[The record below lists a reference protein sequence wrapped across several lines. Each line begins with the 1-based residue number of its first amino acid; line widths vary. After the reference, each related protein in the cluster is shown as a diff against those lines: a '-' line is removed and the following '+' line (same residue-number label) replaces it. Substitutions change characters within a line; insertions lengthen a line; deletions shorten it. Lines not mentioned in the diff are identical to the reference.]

1 MSKNKRKASPPE
13 KEKIMKKMK
22 NKTRET
28 LTKTIQDTMKQ
39 ETTRITLEKE
49 QDMGRL
55 MDLDQLLMPPVET
68 ILKLT

>member
-1 MSKNKRKASPPE
+1 MSKNKRKASPLE

-28 LTKTIQDTMKQ
+28 PTKTIQDTMKQ
-39 ETTRITLEKE
+39 ETTRITLEKG

>member
-1 MSKNKRKASPPE
+1 MSKNKRKASPLE

-22 NKTRET
+22 NKTREIP
-28 LTKTIQDTMKQ
+28 TKTIQDIMKQ
-39 ETTRITLEKE
+39 ETTKITLEKG

>member
-1 MSKNKRKASPPE
+1 MSKNKRKASPLE

-28 LTKTIQDTMKQ
+28 PTKTIQDTMKQ
-39 ETTRITLEKE
+39 ETTRITLEKG
-49 QDMGRL
+49 QDMERL

>member
-1 MSKNKRKASPPE
+1 MSKNKRKVSPLE
-13 KEKIMKKMK
+13 KEKTRKKMN

-28 LTKTIQDTMKQ
+28 PTEIIQDNMKQ
-39 ETTRITLEKE
+39 ETTKITLEKG

-68 ILKLT
+68 TLKLT

>member
-1 MSKNKRKASPPE
+1 MSKNKRKASPLE

-22 NKTRET
+22 NKTREIP
-28 LTKTIQDTMKQ
+28 TKTIQDTMKQ
-39 ETTRITLEKE
+39 ETTRITIEKG
-49 QDMGRL
+49 QDMERL